1 MSWFFLWLERR
12 RSRSPPEGDQGNDD
26 PLGQGREAGTYQR
39 KLRHRVG
46 ICPASTDLGIEPLA
60 EDRVGK
66 AAENCERSYRV
77 EAGLRPAR
85 VAGKYECP
93 EQGHAGDED
102 ITASAMDNGKEDIL
116 HAPFRSE
123 EHTSE
128 LQSLMRISYAAFCW
142 KK

>member
-60 EDRVGK
+60 EDRVVK
-66 AAENCERSYRV
+66 AAENCQRSYRV
-77 EAGLRPAR
+77 EAGVWPGR
-85 VAGKYECP
+85 VAGSYECLDV
-93 EQGHAGDED
+93 GDAGDAQLD
-102 ITASAMDNGKEDIL
+102 ASAMHDGTVEV
-116 HAPFRSE
+116 S
-123 EHTSE
+123 
-128 LQSLMRISYAAFCW
+128 QQ
-142 KK
+142 

>member
-1 MSWFFLWLERR
+1 MRISDWSSDVCSSDL
-12 RSRSPPEGDQGNDD
+12 
-26 PLGQGREAGTYQR
+26 GTYQR

-102 ITASAMDNGKEDIL
+102 ITASAMDHGKEDLL
-116 HAPFRSE
+116 HAPFVPDGVERQQIGRAACRE
-123 EHTSE
+123 RGCQYVE
-128 LQSLMRISYAAFCW
+128 L
-142 KK
+142 

>member
-77 EAGLRPAR
+77 E
-85 VAGKYECP
+85 
-93 EQGHAGDED
+93 
-102 ITASAMDNGKEDIL
+102 
-116 HAPFRSE
+116 RSE

-128 LQSLMRISYAAFCW
+128 LKSLMRNSYAVFCLT
-142 KK
+142 KKQQK